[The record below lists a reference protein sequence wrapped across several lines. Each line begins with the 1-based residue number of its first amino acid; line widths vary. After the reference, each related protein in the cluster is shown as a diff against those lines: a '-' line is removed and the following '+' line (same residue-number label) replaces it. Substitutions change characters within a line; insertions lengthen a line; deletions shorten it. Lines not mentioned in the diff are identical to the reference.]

1 MPTLTPMMSVSHA
14 TEKKTAIYA
23 ILSWAGSTHIST
35 NPLLRPSWEWAQS
48 GSLPPAIWM
57 WIKLSRSAVIGAT
70 PRRYYRSWWM
80 MVWGC
85 CCMLGTLVCFFPRL
99 FFWYCILHSL
109 RCPSNV
115 GHVLRH
121 LWPPDWIALESL
133 SLTVSSVEHVAWYGG
148 AFPVSMVLETRRFL
162 RRIVTVVFF
171 GWALPLW
178 KWQGRKGSSPR
189 GFLSLRDV
197 AHCNIQ
203 NGFRIMQPHRF
214 PLIFG
219 F

>member
-70 PRRYYRSWWM
+70 PRRCYRSWWM
-80 MVWGC
+80 MAWGC
-85 CCMLGTLVCFFPRL
+85 WRMLGTLVCFFPV
-99 FFWYCILHSL
+99 FFLVLHSVFHC
-109 RCPSNV
+109 RCPNDV

-121 LWPPDWIALESL
+121 LWPPDWIALDSL
-133 SLTVSSVEHVAWYGG
+133 SLSVSSVEHVAWYGG

-162 RRIVTVVFF
+162 RRIVTSFF
-171 GWALPLW
+171 WLGIASLEVAG
-178 KWQGRKGSSPR
+178 KERSSPR